1 VGRAVILS
9 DAFAN
14 ALAGRNLGGLRTC
27 NQTIIPPHT
36 SKPPKRRRNYD
47 FYYYEQVGSRIYFRM
62 TWFGAIFFML
72 SMLIPPV
79 CLVLY
84 TYFSDKPASNMNV
97 ARPAVQA
104 TSGRLMTP
112 EASPAHGKR

>member
-1 VGRAVILS
+1 M
-9 DAFAN
+9 
-14 ALAGRNLGGLRTC
+14 RTDDE
-27 NQTIIPPHT
+27 IPPNT
-36 SKPPKRRRNYD
+36 SKPRKRRRSYD

-72 SMLIPPV
+72 SLLVPLVFM
-79 CLVLY
+79 VLY
-84 TYFSDKPASNMNV
+84 TYFSDKSESNMNV

-104 TSGRLMTP
+104 TPGRLMRP